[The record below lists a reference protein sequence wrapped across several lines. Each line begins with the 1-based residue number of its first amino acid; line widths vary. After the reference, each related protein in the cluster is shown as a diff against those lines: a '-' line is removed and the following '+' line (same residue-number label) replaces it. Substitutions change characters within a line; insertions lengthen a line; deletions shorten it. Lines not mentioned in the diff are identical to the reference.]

1 MLLCYTC
8 KKYSYVLD
16 MWFISL
22 HCVTPHMREHTRT
35 HSYALHAHT
44 STHTISHV
52 HAYVHVHMYYDLYIS
67 AHMYKL
73 FSYTLVFQVAEY
85 TELGDIMARLA
96 SDSKTDLNSFTMERY
111 AYLYVYHYQCSI
123 YLFNHIAIRLSQN
136 TRQDTFISIF
146 Q

>member
-1 MLLCYTC
+1 M
-8 KKYSYVLD
+8 
-16 MWFISL
+16 
-22 HCVTPHMREHTRT
+22 H
-35 HSYALHAHT
+35 
-44 STHTISHV
+44 
-52 HAYVHVHMYYDLYIS
+52 YDLYIS
-67 AHMYKL
+67 AHIYKL

-96 SDSKTDLNSFTMERY
+96 SDSKNDLNSFTMERC
-111 AYLYVYHYQCSI
+111 AYYHYQCSI